1 MNPRPVIVRLA
12 RPLEAGDIALM
23 CRDLIERGLG
33 WSWTR
38 AKVAKNMANRDITT
52 LAACDGKQLVGFAM
66 MYFGDDHAH
75 LNLLAVKTSY
85 QRSGLGR
92 RLVAWLE
99 ESARCAGIS
108 AIHLEV
114 RANNT
119 TGRRFYR
126 ALGFQEVALLPRY
139 YRGVESAI
147 WMARDLR
154 SRAAQQRV
162 QGPQS
167 T

>member
-1 MNPRPVIVRLA
+1 MNPRHVHLRLA
-12 RPLEAGDIALM
+12 QPGDAVELATM
-23 CRDLIERGLG
+23 SRDLIEQGLG

-38 AKVAKNMANRDITT
+38 PRVSRNLRDADTTTVVACVRDQVI
-52 LAACDGKQLVGFAM
+52 AFGM

-75 LNLLAVKTSY
+75 LNLLAVKRSH
-85 QRSGLGR
+85 QRRGLGR

-99 ESARCAGIS
+99 DSCRVAGVS

-114 RANNT
+114 RANNA
-119 TGRRFYR
+119 GARRFYR

-139 YRGVESAI
+139 YSGIESAI

-154 SRAAQQRV
+154 SRAIRFRV
-162 QGPQS
+162 
-167 T
+167 

>member
-38 AKVAKNMANRDITT
+38 GRVAKNMANRDIATVT
-52 LAACDGKQLVGFAM
+52 ACDGKQVVGFAM

-75 LNLLAVKTSY
+75 LNLLAVKVPY

-92 RLVAWLE
+92 RLALWLE

-119 TGRRFYR
+119 IGRRFYR

-162 QGPQS
+162 
-167 T
+167 